1 MKDDAL
7 AMDARRALERR
18 EEKNGAC
25 HQGQKKGFY
34 LYCSI
39 LAQKPFLQISLN
51 GAGLSRKKPTYF
63 SLPNTPALLA
73 ALYLFVAPFLDIC
86 PLQGQN

>member
-34 LYCSI
+34 LYMLHI
-39 LAQKPFLQISLN
+39 DAKPFLQISPYR
-51 GAGLSRKKPTYF
+51 AGPSEKNSQIFRF
-63 SLPNTPALLA
+63 QNTPALLA
-73 ALYLFVAPFLDIC
+73 ALYLFVSPFL
-86 PLQGQN
+86 